1 MLAANIAKRTT
12 LKTTVTLGRLFA
24 GRRDNRLTEMVARR
38 HHYVPLCY
46 LKAFSVE
53 QKKDKWQVQVFDKK
67 ERKTYRT
74 ATENVALERD
84 FNTVEAE
91 GLEPDVFEKAAAK
104 FEDELAPA
112 LERIIAAQSLQQDA
126 DDYAIL
132 LNFVTLLALRNP
144 RQRET
149 VRDFHERVAKQI
161 MNVALSTPERWAHQ
175 VKKATVGGFLKTDAD
190 ASYATMKKFV
200 EDGEFSFAVSNER
213 QISLEASTFDKL
225 LPLIFRRGWV
235 LLKAP
240 RDSGGFITSDHPVC
254 LTTVGGKPGIA
265 HRPGYGLRNTE
276 VLFSISS
283 KLAMVGAFE
292 IDDGEAEVDEN
303 MVASFNG
310 VVAAFRGASGLCTR
324 LSVPLHV
331 PGRRAIQKSVKAHN

>member
-1 MLAANIAKRTT
+1 M
-12 LKTTVTLGRLFA
+12 
-24 GRRDNRLTEMVARR
+24 
-38 HHYVPLCY
+38 
-46 LKAFSVE
+46 
-53 QKKDKWQVQVFDKK
+53 
-67 ERKTYRT
+67 
-74 ATENVALERD
+74 ERD

-161 MNVALSTPERWAHQ
+161 MNVALPTPERWAHQ

-213 QISLEASTFDKL
+213 QISLEEARLTSSCL
-225 LPLIFRRGWV
+225 LYSAV
-235 LLKAP
+235 
-240 RDSGGFITSDHPVC
+240 
-254 LTTVGGKPGIA
+254 VGCC
-265 HRPGYGLRNTE
+265 
-276 VLFSISS
+276 S
-283 KLAMVGAFE
+283 KRHA
-292 IDDGEAEVDEN
+292 IR
-303 MVASFNG
+303 VASSHRIIRF
-310 VVAAFRGASGLCTR
+310 V
-324 LSVPLHV
+324 
-331 PGRRAIQKSVKAHN
+331 

>member
-1 MLAANIAKRTT
+1 
-12 LKTTVTLGRLFA
+12 
-24 GRRDNRLTEMVARR
+24 MVARR

-53 QKKDKWQVQVFDKK
+53 RKKDKRQVQVFDKK

-149 VRDFHERVAKQI
+149 VRDFH
-161 MNVALSTPERWAHQ
+161 
-175 VKKATVGGFLKTDAD
+175 
-190 ASYATMKKFV
+190 
-200 EDGEFSFAVSNER
+200 
-213 QISLEASTFDKL
+213 
-225 LPLIFRRGWV
+225 
-235 LLKAP
+235 
-240 RDSGGFITSDHPVC
+240 
-254 LTTVGGKPGIA
+254 
-265 HRPGYGLRNTE
+265 
-276 VLFSISS
+276 
-283 KLAMVGAFE
+283 
-292 IDDGEAEVDEN
+292 
-303 MVASFNG
+303 
-310 VVAAFRGASGLCTR
+310 
-324 LSVPLHV
+324 
-331 PGRRAIQKSVKAHN
+331 